1 LTFICGD
8 NATWPPVAEW
18 SNF

>member
-8 NATWPPVAEW
+8 NATWPLAEEW